1 MVPDPSALGT
11 PDPSA
16 LGTPD
21 PLLDPA
27 RLAFTRRL
35 LAELPGSAPFD
46 RLAGLTTRLLRVE
59 TAQVVLFTDVAVAV
73 GGAGRPTV
81 VGPASPVEDAPGS
94 VALRLGAPLVV
105 PDAPHDPRLAG
116 VPAVASGQVCACLSL
131 PLVLSGHAVGG
142 LTVLSPTPRA
152 WSAEDVALA
161 GEVASAVV
169 TELGLAAASAELRA
183 SLTRLEVALEASMVG
198 VWEVDLDTG
207 RVSWDDRCAGLFGL
221 PSGMELDSVEV
232 VFERIHPDDRAPVRA
247 AMAAAIESRG
257 EYAVEL
263 RLLREDGAVR
273 WAAARGRVL
282 SDPAGRAVRFLG
294 ALVDVTEGRRQAHER
309 LDALRR
315 TAAIAEVAADLAGAR
330 RLDQLA
336 QITLRG
342 AEVLGARTGALAVFD
357 PASGALRLH
366 MGSRLKDIV
375 EVRAAE
381 AGVDV
386 PPDGV
391 EVPLDDQL
399 PTQWVARHGERV
411 LLPDPVE
418 AAARFPGMAEMS
430 RLLDAHALAALPL
443 RVDDRLL
450 GAFVAVW
457 DTEHG
462 FTDDDVEVLE
472 ALTAQI
478 GLSVMR
484 LQADAE
490 RDAAV
495 AEMAAANAR
504 LRLLADV
511 GEVLAG
517 TLDITEQIGRLTERV
532 VPALGD
538 WCWLFVTDDHGR
550 LRDMASAHSD
560 RARKAELE
568 RYVRAMLAELTS
580 ASRTAEVVRTG
591 RPVVLRTID
600 PDVLDRSLSGQEA
613 RRVLAGLAPAS
624 GIVVPLTAGGRTL
637 GALGLFNGAGR
648 PPQTPAELET
658 ALEVGR
664 RAGSALQQA
673 RLFGEQRQLAE
684 TLQRSLLTAPPA
696 PDHCEIAVRYVP
708 AAAGAEIGGDW
719 YDAFVQPAGGTVLV
733 IGDVV
738 GHDSRAAAAMGQLRG
753 LLRGIGHHTGGTP
766 AEVLSGLDR
775 AARGLDLDTMAT
787 ALVARLEQDD
797 PELRA
802 GETRVRWSTAGHPPP
817 LLLSPDGSATLL
829 DGGPPDLL
837 LGVDAGTPRVDRVAV
852 IQRGGTLL
860 LYTDGLVERRDRDLD
875 AGMEELREVAAELA
889 GLPLQEMC
897 DRLLARLYLPD
908 TEDDV
913 ALLAVRLHPQDR
925 PRPPEAGPQRVPPG
939 IEPAPDVVPGA
950 GAG

>member
-1 MVPDPSALGT
+1 MVPDPSAPG
-11 PDPSA
+11 A
-16 LGTPD
+16 PD

-46 RLAGLTTRLLRVE
+46 RLAGLTARLLRVE

-73 GGAGRPTV
+73 GAAGRPTV
-81 VGPASPVEDAPGS
+81 VGPASPVGDAPGS

-105 PDAPHDPRLAG
+105 SDAPGDPRLAG
-116 VPAVASGQVCACLSL
+116 VPAVASGAVCACLSL
-131 PLVLSGHAVGG
+131 PLVLSGHAVGA
-142 LTVLSPTPRA
+142 LTVLSPTPRE

-161 GEVASAVV
+161 GEVAAAVC
-169 TELGLAAASAELRA
+169 TELQLAAASAELRG
-183 SLTRLEVALEASMVG
+183 SLGRLEVALEASMVG
-198 VWEVDLDTG
+198 VWQLDLETG
-207 RVSWDDRCAGLFGL
+207 RMSWDERCAALFDRPHDADLEG
-221 PSGMELDSVEV
+221 PDQFFQHV
-232 VFERIHPDDRAPVRA
+232 HPGDRAAVEA
-247 AMAAAIESRG
+247 AMAAAVAERG
-257 EYAVEL
+257 QYAAEL
-263 RLLREDGAVR
+263 RIMHTDGSTR
-273 WAAARGRVL
+273 WVVSRGRVVTD
-282 SDPAGRAVRFLG
+282 SAGRGVRLLG
-294 ALVDVTEGRRQAHER
+294 ALVDVTEGRRHAEVR
-309 LDALRR
+309 LSSLQR
-315 TAAIAEVAADLAGAR
+315 TTAIAEVAASLAGAR

-366 MGSRLKDIV
+366 MGTRLKDIV

-391 EVPLDDQL
+391 EVPLDDRL

-411 LLPDPVE
+411 LLSDPVE
-418 AAARFPGMAEMS
+418 AAARFPEMAEMT

-443 RVDDRLL
+443 RVEDRLL

-457 DTEHG
+457 DTGHA

-478 GLSVMR
+478 ALSVMR

-495 AEMAAANAR
+495 AEMSAANAR

-560 RARKAELE
+560 RTRKAELE

-580 ASRTAEVVRTG
+580 ASMTAEVVRTG
-591 RPVVLRTID
+591 RPVVFRTID

-613 RRVLAGLAPAS
+613 RRVLAGLAPAA

-637 GALGLFNGAGR
+637 GAMGLFNGAGR
-648 PPQTPAELET
+648 PPQSPAELET

-753 LLRGIGHHTGGTP
+753 LLRGIGHHAGGTP

-802 GETRVRWSTAGHPPP
+802 GQTRVRWSTAGHPPP
-817 LLLSPDGSATLL
+817 LLLGSDGSAVLL
-829 DGGPPDLL
+829 DDGSPDLL
-837 LGVDAGTPRVDRVAV
+837 LGVDASTPRVDRVAV
-852 IQRGGTLL
+852 IERGGTLL

-875 AGMEELREVAAELA
+875 AGTAELRAVAGELA
-889 GLPLQEMC
+889 GLPLQELC
-897 DRLLARLYLPD
+897 DRLLDRLYLPD

-939 IEPAPDVVPGA
+939 IEPAPEVLPGA
-950 GAG
+950 GTG